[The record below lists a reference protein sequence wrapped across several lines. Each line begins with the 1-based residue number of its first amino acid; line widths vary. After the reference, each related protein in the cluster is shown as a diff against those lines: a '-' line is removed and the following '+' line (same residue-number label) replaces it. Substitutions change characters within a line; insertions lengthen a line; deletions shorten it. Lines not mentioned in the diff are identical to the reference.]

1 MKLKG
6 IWCKLRR
13 LWQLY
18 SVMILDNII
27 DIMKLDRNMASSLL
41 HGLYLL
47 GKTCFKIVFSKWLH
61 YFSMACHI
69 KSCSSNETS
78 TLLRGIKGQKTRNME
93 AGSYIFYNCCC
104 ISPANGIN
112 PQKTGIFLAPYQYSN
127 TCIIIS
133 GSPEKKTKG
142 KKNQKFKTPEKG
154 HGMKV

>member
-1 MKLKG
+1 
-6 IWCKLRR
+6 
-13 LWQLY
+13 
-18 SVMILDNII
+18 MILDNII

-47 GKTCFKIVFSKWLH
+47 GKTCFKIVFSKRLH

-104 ISPANGIN
+104 ILPANGIN
-112 PQKTGIFLAPYQYSN
+112 PQKAYI
-127 TCIIIS
+127 
-133 GSPEKKTKG
+133 
-142 KKNQKFKTPEKG
+142 
-154 HGMKV
+154 

>member
-1 MKLKG
+1 
-6 IWCKLRR
+6 
-13 LWQLY
+13 
-18 SVMILDNII
+18 
-27 DIMKLDRNMASSLL
+27 
-41 HGLYLL
+41 
-47 GKTCFKIVFSKWLH
+47 
-61 YFSMACHI
+61 MACTCWVKHVLKLCFRSDSI
-69 KSCSSNETS
+69 ISVWLATSNETS

-104 ISPANGIN
+104 ILPANGIN